1 MVGIYNMTLFGRFS
15 AFTPFLSEIQSAW
28 VLQRFFKSKR
38 YYTKRINS
46 MDVDSN
52 SESKNAIPTDNS
64 DDEGKGGVLKE
75 KGMVTKMGPRMVMG
89 RTKYRVGMVKAKVK
103 ERQRK
108 LLGKSEACLK
118 ATKKT
123 RKGGY
128 DATNCSILPL
138 KVSGF
143 MQIKG

>member
-1 MVGIYNMTLFGRFS
+1 MK
-15 AFTPFLSEIQSAW
+15 
-28 VLQRFFKSKR
+28 RFFKSKR

-46 MDVDSN
+46 MDVDSD

-64 DDEGKGGVLKE
+64 DDEGKGVVKE
-75 KGMVTKMGPRMVMG
+75 KGMVVMKEKGMVVKEKGMVMG
-89 RTKYRVGMVKAKVK
+89 RMKYRVRTVKAKVK

-108 LLGKSEACLK
+108 LLGKSKACLK
-118 ATKKT
+118 VTEKT

-128 DATNCSILPL
+128 DATNHSILPL

-143 MQIKG
+143 MKMKG